1 MSWVKL
7 LQFSIEKVFNLVIL
21 LKLIFCI
28 PSETDG
34 MIELF
39 KLIPVILGK
48 CNKILSPLNTNVVK
62 RFKLSETLA
71 QEASL

>member
-1 MSWVKL
+1 
-7 LQFSIEKVFNLVIL
+7 
-21 LKLIFCI
+21 
-28 PSETDG
+28 

-62 RFKLSETLA
+62 RFKLSETLT